1 MRVFD
6 TAGMPHEKNVGGTGK
21 NKKTDEKK
29 GAKFISR
36 DKVNEMTFMKQL
48 TDATEEQVKKSLDQL
63 IEELSEQAKVLVKKR
78 TFTEL
83 DKYKSL
89 VKNFMKKAVEK
100 MYTVKF
106 SDSSKVM
113 ARRKKVYVLVELVD
127 AEMEKLTAQILNSQE
142 ESLDIL
148 ATIDRIRGI
157 LVDMYS

>member
-6 TAGMPHEKNVGGTGK
+6 AAGMPHDKNVGGTGR
-21 NKKTDEKK
+21 NKKAEEKR
-29 GAKFISR
+29 GTKFIAR
-36 DKVNEMTFMKQL
+36 DKVNEMNFMKQL
-48 TDATEEQVKKSLDQL
+48 TDATEDQVKKNLDQL
-63 IEELSEQAKVLVKKR
+63 IEELSEQAKVLVKRR

-89 VKNFMKKAVEK
+89 VKNFMKKAVET

-113 ARRKKVYVLVELVD
+113 ARRKKVYVLVEKVD
-127 AEMEKLTAQILNSQE
+127 EELEKLTAQILNSQE
-142 ESLDIL
+142 ETLDLL